1 MKYVTVA
8 NMNVAVVEYNNE
20 RVLTTEQVG
29 EGFECEPKQI
39 KQNFNNNKERFV
51 EGKHFYKLEGE
62 ELRSFKH
69 SVENFDLVGKNANIL
84 YLWTKRGV
92 ARHSKMLG
100 TDRAW
105 DMFDQL
111 EETYFTVHQKQLSP
125 IELIAA
131 QANALVEQ
139 ERKIQAIQAKQEQ
152 QSQELQGMRD
162 VIQLS
167 SVSWRKETTALI
179 NKMAVKAG
187 DLSKVRDFRRESY
200 MLLDE
205 RMGVSVEIRL
215 KNARKNMY
223 EAGYSKTQIEKL
235 NALDV
240 IERDKKLV
248 EGYLAVVKDMAIK
261 YGVA

>member
-1 MKYVTVA
+1 
-8 NMNVAVVEYNNE
+8 MNELQVVEYNNQ
-20 RVLTTEQVG
+20 RVLLTDQMAQAYGCDVINI
-29 EGFECEPKQI
+29 Q
-39 KQNFNNNKERFV
+39 QNYANNKSRFE
-51 EGKHFYKLEGE
+51 EGKHYFKLEGE
-62 ELRSFKH
+62 ELKRFKA
-69 SVENFDLVGKNANIL
+69 SLGYSNISSNL
-84 YLWTKRGV
+84 KFAPVIMLWTERGA

-100 TDRAW
+100 TDTAW
-105 DMFDQL
+105 EVFDQL
-111 EETYFTVHQKQLSP
+111 EETYFSVKKTKQLSP

-139 ERKIQAIQAKQEQ
+139 EKKLQAIQARQEQ

-167 SVSWRKETTALI
+167 AVSWRKETTSLI
-179 NKMAVKAG
+179 NKMAIKAG
-187 DLSKVRDFRRESY
+187 NVSKVRDFRRESY

-205 RMGVSVEIRL
+205 RMGVSVKTRL
-215 KNARKNMY
+215 ENARKNMY

>member
-1 MKYVTVA
+1 MKELQA
-8 NMNVAVVEYNNE
+8 IEYNNQ
-20 RVLTTEQVG
+20 RVLLTDQMAQAYGCDVINI
-29 EGFECEPKQI
+29 Q
-39 KQNFNNNKERFV
+39 QNYANNKSRFE
-51 EGKHFYKLEGE
+51 EGKHYFKLEGE
-62 ELRSFKH
+62 ELKSFKA
-69 SVENFDLVGKNANIL
+69 SLGYSNISSNL
-84 YLWTKRGV
+84 KFAPVIMLWTERGA

-100 TDRAW
+100 TDTAW
-105 DMFDQL
+105 EVFDQL
-111 EETYFTVHQKQLSP
+111 EETYFSVKKPKQLSP

-139 ERKIQAIQAKQEQ
+139 EKKLQAIQARQEQ

-167 SVSWRKETTALI
+167 AVSWRKETTSLI
-179 NKMAVKAG
+179 NKMAIKAG
-187 DLSKVRDFRRESY
+187 NVSKVRDFRRESY

-205 RMGVSVEIRL
+205 RMGVSVKTRL
-215 KNARKNMY
+215 ENARKNMY

>member
-1 MKYVTVA
+1 
-8 NMNVAVVEYNNE
+8 MNELQAIEYNNQ
-20 RVLTTEQVG
+20 RVLLTDQMAQAYG
-29 EGFECEPKQI
+29 CEGRNI
-39 KQNFNNNKERFV
+39 SDNFKNNEKRFQA
-51 EGKHFYKLEGE
+51 GKHYFRLEGV
-62 ELRSFKH
+62 ELQEFKRY
-69 SVENFDLVGKNANIL
+69 SENIGLPVNKFAPVI
-84 YLWTKRGV
+84 YLWTERGA

-100 TDRAW
+100 TDTAW
-105 DMFDQL
+105 EVFDQL
-111 EETYFTVHQKQLSP
+111 EETYFSVKKPKQLSP

-139 ERKIQAIQAKQEQ
+139 EKKLQAIQARQEQ

-167 SVSWRKETTALI
+167 SVSWRKETTSLI
-179 NKMAVKAG
+179 NKMAIKAG
-187 DLSKVRDFRRESY
+187 DMSKVRDFRRESY

-205 RMGVSVEIRL
+205 RMGVSVETRL

-223 EAGYSKTQIEKL
+223 EAGYSKTQMDKL